1 MWIVTFINM
10 PPYVALAN
18 EWDAGDA
25 RCAVDILSQAGDV
38 CSIWHVP
45 NTSFGEAEGGDYD
58 LPASGSFWSYN
69 SSLGLHA

>member
-1 MWIVTFINM
+1 MWIVTFKNM

-45 NTSFGEAEGGDYD
+45 NTDFGFEEGGDFD
-58 LPASGSFWSYN
+58 LPTKSSVWSY
-69 SSLGLHA
+69 SSSIGPHA